1 MTITI
6 RTVVTVAL
14 AERAILLKA
23 GRPSEALGPGRHVVW
38 TLDPVE
44 VVRYDTR
51 AIVVDLPVEHATLLD
66 RDAVR
71 VVEVAEGQRGLIR
84 RKGRPV
90 RWLQPGVWTLWNV
103 ELVEIGRRRDADGT
117 RVMVP
122 AIDVELIDVGGIE
135 TRVLADDVRPLVP
148 AGEYTETTVPVG
160 AVGLRLVD
168 GALDTELGPGR
179 HGAWTVKRKVSWTV
193 LDLRERQIAVTGQ
206 DVMTKDKVTL
216 RLNVTAT
223 VRVIDARRLATV
235 ARDAAAAI
243 YLAAQL
249 ALRDAVAV
257 RTLDEILADRDVLV
271 KDGAEV
277 LKARAQVL
285 GLELLELGVKDLVL
299 PGEMRALLNRV
310 IEAQK
315 EAEANV
321 ITRRE
326 ETAATR
332 SLAQTAKVLQ
342 ENPLLIR
349 LKELEAYKD
358 LASKVGTVNV
368 VLGGDAM
375 TKLELKI

>member
-1 MTITI
+1 MTI
-6 RTVVTVAL
+6 RTIITVAL
-14 AERAILLKA
+14 HERAILIKN
-23 GRPSEALGPGRHVVW
+23 GRPERALRPGRHVVW
-38 TLDPVE
+38 SLQPVD

-51 AIVVDLPVEHATLLD
+51 AIVTELPIEHQALLERDEVRIVEIA
-66 RDAVR
+66 RD
-71 VVEVAEGQRGLIR
+71 ERGLIR

-90 RWLQPGVWTLWNV
+90 RWLQPGLWTLWNV
-103 ELVEIGRRRDADGT
+103 ERVEKRGLDGE
-117 RVMVP
+117 RLELP
-122 AIDVELIDVGGIE
+122 AIDVEVIDVGGVE
-135 TRVLADDVRPLVP
+135 AAVLADDVKAVV
-148 AGEYTETTVPVG
+148 ASGEYAEVTVPVG
-160 AVGLRLVD
+160 AVALRMVD
-168 GALDTELGPGR
+168 GALDAAVGPGR
-179 HGAWTVKRKVSWTV
+179 HAAWTVAKKVLWTV
-193 LDLRERQIAVTGQ
+193 IDLRERQIAVTGQ

-223 VRVIDARRLATV
+223 VKVADARRLAMV
-235 ARDAAAAI
+235 ARDADAAV
-243 YLAAQL
+243 YLAVQL

-271 KDGAEV
+271 RDGGEQ

-299 PGEMRALLNRV
+299 PGEMRTLLNRV

-321 ITRRE
+321 ILRRE

-349 LKELEAYKD
+349 LKELEAYKE
-358 LASKVGTVNV
+358 LAAKVGTVNV
-368 VLGGDAM
+368 VLGADAM
-375 TKLELKI
+375 TKLELKT

>member
-1 MTITI
+1 MSIRTIITI
-6 RTVVTVAL
+6 AL
-14 AERAILLKA
+14 HERAILLED
-23 GRPSEALGPGRHVVW
+23 GRPTRALGPGRHVVW
-38 TLDPVE
+38 GLAPKE

-51 AIVVDLPVEHATLLD
+51 TIVVDIPVEHQALLKEGMT
-66 RDAVR
+66 RT
-71 VVEVAEGQRGLIR
+71 VEILESERGLVR

-90 RWLQPGVWTLWNV
+90 RWLVPGVWTLWDTERV
-103 ELVEIGRRRDADGT
+103 TKRDVDGV
-117 RVMVP
+117 RVDVA
-122 AIDVELIDVGGIE
+122 AIDVEVIDVGGVVAG
-135 TRVLADDVRPLVP
+135 VLADDVRALVP
-148 AGEYTETTVPVG
+148 AAEYTEVTVPAG

-168 GALDTELGPGR
+168 GALDVELGPGR
-179 HGAWTVKRKVSWTV
+179 HAAWTIKQKVSWNV
-193 LDLRERQIAVTGQ
+193 IDLRERQIAVTGQ

-223 VRVIDARRLATV
+223 VKVTDAKRLATV
-235 ARDAAAAI
+235 ARDADAAI

-249 ALRDAVAV
+249 VLRDAVGV
-257 RTLDEILADRDVLV
+257 RTLDEILADRDVV
-271 KDGAEV
+271 VREGTAE

-285 GLELLELGVKDLVL
+285 GLELLDLGVKDVVL
-299 PGEMRALLNRV
+299 PGEMRTLLNRV

-349 LKELEAYKD
+349 LKELEAYAA
-358 LASKVGTVNV
+358 LAEKVGTVNV
-368 VLGGDAM
+368 VMSHDMLP
-375 TKLELKI
+375 KLELKT